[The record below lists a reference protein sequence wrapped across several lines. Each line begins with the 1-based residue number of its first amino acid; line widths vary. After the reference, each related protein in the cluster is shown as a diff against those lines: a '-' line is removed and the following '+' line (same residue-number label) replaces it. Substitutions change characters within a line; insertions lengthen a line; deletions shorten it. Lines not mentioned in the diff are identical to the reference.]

1 MLPLISG
8 SSAFSKSRLNIW
20 NFWVHVLLKAGL
32 ENFEN
37 YFAWIW
43 NECNYAVFEHL
54 LALPFLGTGMKTYL
68 FQSCGHC
75 CVFQICWHIECST
88 LAALS
93 FRIWNSSAG
102 NPSPPLALPFPGGS
116 DCEES
121 SWNAGNWIPS
131 LSQEDPLEKEMATHS
146 SILAWKIPWMEEPGW
161 LQSMGSWG
169 HYWVTNSL
177 FH

>member
-1 MLPLISG
+1 MLPLICG

-20 NFWVHVLLKAGL
+20 NFWVHVLLKAGF

-43 NECNYAVFEHL
+43 NECDYAVFEHS
-54 LALPFLGTGMKTYL
+54 LALPFFGTGTRTYL
-68 FQSCGHC
+68 FHC

-102 NPSPPLALPFPGGS
+102 IPSPPLALPFPGGS

-121 SWNAGNWIPS
+121 SWNAGDLDSISESGRSSGEGNGNPLQHS
-131 LSQEDPLEKEMATHS
+131 CLENPMDGRARLATVHGVMRTRLSD
-146 SILAWKIPWMEEPGW
+146 
-161 LQSMGSWG
+161 
-169 HYWVTNSL
+169 
-177 FH
+177 